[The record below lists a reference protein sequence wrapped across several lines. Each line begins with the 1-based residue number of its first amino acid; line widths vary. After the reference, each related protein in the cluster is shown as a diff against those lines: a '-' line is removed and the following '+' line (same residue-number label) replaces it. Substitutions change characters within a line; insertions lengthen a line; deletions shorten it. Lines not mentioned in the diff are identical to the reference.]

1 MPDLEGQAAGGV
13 QQHWPNAL
21 FPSLFVW
28 LFVCCCCCCF
38 SAMTY
43 NCRPQTSHS
52 DAHDKENAKPAH
64 PRFLP
69 FTRRPAMLSYL
80 FRGIRL
86 DEDGVNAFGFGQQ
99 LGLRVDA
106 LVLLAG
112 QPELNVLL
120 AELRPEELRKGRHAV

>member
-1 MPDLEGQAAGGV
+1 M
-13 QQHWPNAL
+13 
-21 FPSLFVW
+21 
-28 LFVCCCCCCF
+28 
-38 SAMTY
+38 
-43 NCRPQTSHS
+43 
-52 DAHDKENAKPAH
+52 
-64 PRFLP
+64 LP
-69 FTRRPAMLSYL
+69 YL